1 MNVLVDANILLY
13 ARFSDL
19 PQHQP
24 AREWLDERLNK
35 PEPTGIPWNS
45 LAAFARIASN
55 RRVFSDPLDSD
66 EITAQILQWAG
77 RRNVWHPEP
86 GERFA
91 ALFTGLIAEARA
103 SGNLVPDC
111 FLAALAQEHGLTV
124 VSSDSDFARFPNLRW
139 SNPLTGWE
147 TGSGA

>member
-1 MNVLVDANILLY
+1 MNVLIDANILLY

-19 PQHQP
+19 PQHQA
-24 AREWLDERLNK
+24 ARKWLDERLNNL
-35 PEPTGIPWNS
+35 EPTGIPWNS

-55 RRVFSDPLDSD
+55 HRVFSDPLDSD
-66 EITAQILQWAG
+66 EITNQILQWTK

-91 ALFTGLIAEARA
+91 ALFTGLIAATQCT
-103 SGNLVPDC
+103 GNLIPDC

-124 VSSDSDFARFPNLRW
+124 VSSDTDFARFPNLRW
-139 SNPLTGWE
+139 FNPLNG
-147 TGSGA
+147 